1 MRFLKIAAP
10 ITAAAAIAAMAPLRQ
25 TIELDRAIMP
35 ADGRST
41 AIARVRTASLLGI
54 ETFDPFGRA
63 LAWDLRA
70 AAKLGVS
77 VLRAGNG
84 DLVFRSGTQNGE
96 LRLALGETSA
106 KTLRFELKPQDT
118 DDDGFPDAAELLSRE
133 DRAAFVTWFTAIAE
147 AQFKQLD
154 DAWPK
159 VHQDCAGL
167 VRFAYKEALR
177 KHDRAWL
184 DKRRYLP
191 RQGAP
196 DVAAFRYPEVPFL
209 GDLIFRS
216 TGGRFDP
223 QKPIAEQFSAAAGAR
238 ALYDHNTTFI
248 SRELEDARAG
258 DLLFFA
264 VPQGTGSRM
273 HTMIALGEPDA
284 PADRVVYHTGLDGEL
299 GEVRLVTLEQLLQ
312 HPDMSWHP
320 RAHNPRFLGVHRL
333 ALLVHESTA
342 LGALP

>member
-1 MRFLKIAAP
+1 MRFPKKLIL
-10 ITAAAAIAAMAPLRQ
+10 IAAAAAAALAGLPIRQ
-25 TIELDRAIMP
+25 EIELDRATMP

-41 AIARVRTASLLGI
+41 ATARVRTTSVLGL
-54 ETFDPFGRA
+54 EAFDPFGRA
-63 LAWDLRA
+63 LAWDLDQA
-70 AAKLGVS
+70 ARLGVT
-77 VLRAGNG
+77 VLRAHDG

-96 LRLALGETSA
+96 LTLSLEQKKS
-106 KTLRFELKPQDT
+106 TLRLELKPHDT

-147 AQFKQLD
+147 AQAKTID

-159 VHQDCAGL
+159 IHQDCAGL

-177 KHDRAWL
+177 AHDRAWL
-184 DKRRYLP
+184 DKRRHLP

-196 DVAAFRYPEVPFL
+196 DVAAFHYPQVPFL

-216 TGGRFDP
+216 RGGRFDP
-223 QKPIAEQFSAAAGAR
+223 RAPIAEQFTAAAGAR
-238 ALYDHNTTFI
+238 ALHDHNTAFI

-273 HTMIALGEPDA
+273 HTMIALGAPDA

-299 GEVRLVTLEQLLQ
+299 GEVRLVTLEQLLE

-333 ALLVHESTA
+333 ALLVHESTV